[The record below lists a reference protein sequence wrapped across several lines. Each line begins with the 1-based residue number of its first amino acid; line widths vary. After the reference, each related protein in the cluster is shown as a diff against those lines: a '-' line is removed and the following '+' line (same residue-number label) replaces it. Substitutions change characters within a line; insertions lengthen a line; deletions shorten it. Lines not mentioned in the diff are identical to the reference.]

1 MQILMQRAHQRQL
14 GMRTGNLY
22 RQFDSLRY
30 ASRLEDKLIKALL
43 TERKLSLV
51 AARSF
56 RYC

>member
-30 ASRLEDKLIKALL
+30 ASRLEDKLIKAQL
-43 TERKLSLV
+43 
-51 AARSF
+51 A
-56 RYC
+56 